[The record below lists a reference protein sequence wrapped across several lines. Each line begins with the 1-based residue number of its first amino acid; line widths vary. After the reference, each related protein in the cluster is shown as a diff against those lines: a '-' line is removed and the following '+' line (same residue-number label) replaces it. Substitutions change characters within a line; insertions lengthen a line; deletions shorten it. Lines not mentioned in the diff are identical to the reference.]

1 MKKVSKFA
9 VLIILGS
16 FFIGWIPSDMPKVK
30 KSPEIKN
37 LIFLIGDGMG
47 VATLYAGMT
56 VSDHPLNIERCPVA
70 GLQKTTA
77 SDNYITDSAAAGTA
91 LASGKKT
98 KNGVIGLD
106 AAGNPVKTIL
116 NIAEEHGLATGMVVV
131 TTVTDATPASFVAHD
146 ASRGNA
152 ESIAKDYLNTGID
165 LFIGG
170 GYDYFGK
177 RKDKVN
183 LIDSLK
189 ARGYEIDTTMAMVTG
204 STAKKIAGLVY
215 PSQVP
220 YRLKGRGDM
229 LLAGTK
235 KAIDVLSKN
244 SKGFFLMVEG
254 SHIDH
259 GGHDNDAAVL
269 TDEVLDFDQAVGAA
283 LDFAKKD
290 GHTLVVITADHET
303 GGVTIVGG
311 NANNHT
317 VKLNFSSKAHTAV
330 MVPVFAFG
338 PGAEKFGGIY
348 ENTDFIGKFLESYG
362 FKQ

>member
-1 MKKVSKFA
+1 MGPLLA
-9 VLIILGS
+9 A
-16 FFIGWIPSDMPKVK
+16 WIPSD
-30 KSPEIKN
+30 KSKAKRASEIRN
-37 LIFLIGDGMG
+37 IIFMIGDGMG

-56 VSDHPLNIERCPVA
+56 VSDHPLNIERCPVT
-70 GLQKTTA
+70 GLQKTF
-77 SDNYITDSAAAGTA
+77 SYDNYITDSAGAGTA

-106 AAGNPVKTIL
+106 AQGNPVKSIL

-131 TTVTDATPASFVAHD
+131 TTITDATPASFVAHD

-152 ESIAKDYLNTGID
+152 ENIAKDFINSGID

-170 GYDYFGK
+170 GYKYFGK
-177 RKDKVN
+177 RSDKLN

-189 ARGYEIDTTMAMVTG
+189 IRGYEIDTTMSMVSAT
-204 STAKKIAGLVY
+204 SSKKVVGLVY
-215 PSQVP
+215 PDAVP

-229 LLAGTK
+229 LPVASK
-235 KAIDVLSKN
+235 KAIDILSKN
-244 SKGFFLMVEG
+244 TKGFFLMIEG

-269 TDEVLDFDQAVGAA
+269 VDEVLDFDQAVGVA
-283 LDFAKKD
+283 LDYAQKD

-311 NANNHT
+311 DMNSHT
-317 VKLNFSSKAHTAV
+317 VKLNFSSKGHTAV

-338 PGAEKFGGIY
+338 PGAEKFTGIY
-348 ENTDFIGKFLESYG
+348 DNTCFIGKFLEGYN
-362 FKQ
+362 FK